1 MLLPEPAPTREPDRK
16 LLADV
21 HEYGLH
27 VVHVSPELNTP
38 GWSFSVGLFRTCSSP
53 EVVVF
58 GLPQSV
64 AHHVVNEL
72 GRRAVKAPLEAK
84 QLHGDLLEGFNCIL
98 KPVLPEW
105 YRPFLG
111 YASWYYQHRPFPVL
125 QCVWPDREARFP
137 WDPLFFAAWR
147 WAQPL
152 LYHSGPVEARAGA
165 LLASLNRDPAV

>member
-1 MLLPEPAPTREPDRK
+1 
-16 LLADV
+16 
-21 HEYGLH
+21 
-27 VVHVSPELNTP
+27 
-38 GWSFSVGLFRTCSSP
+38 
-53 EVVVF
+53 
-58 GLPQSV
+58 V

-72 GRRAVKAPLEAK
+72 GRRALNAPLEAE

-111 YASWYYQHRPFPVL
+111 YASWYYQNRPFPVL

-137 WDPLFFAAWR
+137 WDPQFFAAWR

-152 LYHSGPVEARAGA
+152 LYRSGPVEACTAA
-165 LLASLNRDPAV
+165 LLASLNREPAV